1 MILDIKEQRE
11 VLQSIWWDAYKD
23 AFGHR
28 PRHVE
33 TSHWTVQ
40 DFRDDIEFCSKA
52 ISQNNTIEEQE
63 QAECADR
70 AERIILSMMECGA
83 RSREMAIGWLM
94 EAHDAG
100 TDRNYLCFLLGVRY
114 GYFDRPDERIR

>member
-1 MILDIKEQRE
+1 MMILNVKEQRE
-11 VLQSIWWDAYKD
+11 VLQSIWWDVYKD

-40 DFRDDIEFCSKA
+40 DFKDDIEHCA
-52 ISQNNTIEEQE
+52 NAMHQNNIIEEQE
-63 QAECADR
+63 QDEAADR
-70 AERIILSMMECGA
+70 AERTILSLLMAGA
-83 RSREMAIGWLM
+83 RDREMAIRWLM

-114 GYFDRPDERIR
+114 GYFDLPG